1 MSDRNPMMKAVR
13 SSFRRPA
20 FLVAV
25 VVLAISAVG
34 LNAAVGFMRL
44 HFKKLPVPLR
54 QSLATLPRDL
64 GNWKQISQDKPLD
77 ADIEHE
83 LGTDQY
89 VFREYANER
98 VVGPGAIQQMRDLRA
113 AILRERNPDEAKRM
127 EKDWIRLYSQMRMDH
142 PESVVNLAVTYYT
155 GMVDTVAHVPDR
167 CVVADGYEPKP
178 SDSDYADWKIS
189 PEGETMRVRFINYED
204 QTGARRMPRSIAY
217 FFSVN
222 GDYEASHLDVRRKLQ
237 NLMQRHGYYA
247 KVEVMTLL
255 EDRTKSEA
263 VMSDFLSQAVPAVE
277 GVLPDWQAVVRG
289 EKETSKPVDPQA
301 LTQR

>member
-1 MSDRNPMMKAVR
+1 E
-13 SSFRRPA
+13 
-20 FLVAV
+20 
-25 VVLAISAVG
+25 
-34 LNAAVGFMRL
+34 
-44 HFKKLPVPLR
+44 
-54 QSLATLPRDL
+54 SLATLPRDL
-64 GNWKQISQDKPLD
+64 GDWKQISQDKPLD

-89 VFREYANER
+89 VFREYADER
-98 VVGPGAIQQMRDLRA
+98 KVGAATIQQMRDLRA
-113 AILRERNPDEAKRM
+113 AILRERIEEEAVRM
-127 EKDWIRLYSQMRMDH
+127 EKDWTRLYSQMRMDH

-189 PEGETMRVRFINYED
+189 PAGGTMRVRFINYED

-217 FFSVN
+217 FFQVN
-222 GDYEASHLDVRRKLQ
+222 GDYEASPLDVRRKLQ
-237 NLMQRHGYYA
+237 NLLQRHGYYA

-255 EDRTKSEA
+255 DDRNKSET
-263 VMSDFLSQAVPAVE
+263 VMSDFLSQVVPAVE
-277 GVLPDWQAVVRG
+277 GLLPDWQAVVRG
-289 EKETSKPVDPQA
+289 ANAPSKPVDAEA